1 MIEHSPLGVR
11 GHTMTLV
18 YITGLVF
25 LEGFLLLQLTRMAHV
40 RSNSTVPTIF
50 LQTIQSGLSLV
61 FLTIKAFFLFGT
73 LHPDFLLGAAMV
85 LATSLVAGLGLQVIL
100 QVMSADKNRRANMLL
115 SLSNIAV
122 HSRTNVLVLLLPA
135 AVNAGILLWAYFHVR
150 PNGVVDASRIDFGM
164 FIYFTLGAGAGLLLA
179 ARDVPRLA
187 LDRTIGPVARN
198 IVAIGSL
205 VAWGAQAWRASYPL
219 IIFPPP
225 VVWGFEITLP
235 HVIAVVAALYALV
248 VMIPVIVGARLYEEE
263 RARVHQSADT
273 VLERA
278 GLLGEIKLDP
288 ALLNSYRDQIARDI
302 EELMIDLFKR
312 DRLQEIMAFWRWAPL
327 PAFALTT
334 IRGKEYLKLVDN
346 WRSVQLAPEADR
358 HMILN
363 VIEREWFSELIG
375 DDKQVPYIKQI
386 GGLATTVRKEM
397 PKWNYRTR
405 TFDELVVV
413 REELAGDDIQN
424 ASGLA
429 RLAKANISQLYRKSN
444 GRSVLTA
451 GYMAVLTILLP
462 FVLSLY
468 EDDIKDIR
476 PALLEQIPETLGGR

>member
-1 MIEHSPLGVR
+1 
-11 GHTMTLV
+11 MTLV
-18 YITGLVF
+18 YILGLVV
-25 LEGFLLLQLTRMAHV
+25 LEGFLLFQLMRLAHV

-61 FLTIKAFFLFGT
+61 FLTMKAFLLFGT
-73 LHPDFLLGAAMV
+73 VHADFLLGAAIV
-85 LATSLVAGLGLQVIL
+85 LTVSLVAGLGLQVLL

-115 SLSNIAV
+115 SLSNMAA

-135 AVNAGILLWAYFHVR
+135 AINAGILLWAYFHVR
-150 PNGVVDASRIDFGM
+150 PNGVIEADRIDFGM
-164 FIYFTLGAGAGLLLA
+164 FIYFTLGAGAGILLA
-179 ARDVPRLA
+179 ARDVTRLA

-219 IIFPPP
+219 ITFSPP
-225 VVWGFEITLP
+225 VIWGVEITLP

-263 RARVHQSADT
+263 RANVHQNADT
-273 VLERA
+273 LLERA
-278 GLLGEIKLDP
+278 GLLGEVKLAP
-288 ALLNSYRDQIARDI
+288 ALLKTYRDQIAREI
-302 EELMIDLFKR
+302 EDLMIGLFKK

-327 PAFALTT
+327 PAFAITT
-334 IRGKEYLKLVDN
+334 IRGKEYLKLVEH
-346 WRSVQLAPEADR
+346 WRSVQLAQEVDR
-358 HMILN
+358 HIIRD
-363 VIEREWFSELIG
+363 VIERRWFEELIG
-375 DDKQVPYIKQI
+375 VEKQVPYLKQI

-424 ASGLA
+424 ASGIA

-468 EDDIKDIR
+468 EEDLKDIR
-476 PALLEQIPETLGGR
+476 PGLLEQIPETLGGR